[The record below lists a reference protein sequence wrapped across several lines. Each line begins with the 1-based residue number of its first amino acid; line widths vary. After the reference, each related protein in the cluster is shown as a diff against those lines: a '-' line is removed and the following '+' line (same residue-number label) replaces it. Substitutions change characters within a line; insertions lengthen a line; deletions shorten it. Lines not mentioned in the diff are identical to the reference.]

1 MCLPT
6 FLKVKKCPF
15 GRLERNC
22 PFCSSKDSLKAIADV
37 IGTSYFQKIFVR
49 LVNEIKSFDFDHNYT
64 KVIPRPLALIL
75 L

>member
-1 MCLPT
+1 
-6 FLKVKKCPF
+6 VKKCPF
-15 GRLERNC
+15 VGLERKC
-22 PFCSSKDSLKAIADV
+22 PFCSSKDPVKAISDV
-37 IGTSYFQKIFVR
+37 IGTSYFQNIFFR